1 MCVSTVIGLVD
12 YVSDGDSTALDRALQ
27 LAKRMSVNGIK
38 INSFSCKCR
47 LTPVFA
53 APLAL
58 RAAKMAISRSEDLS
72 LETGMRL
79 SVLFTLGCI
88 TWHCHP

>member
-1 MCVSTVIGLVD
+1 VSN
-12 YVSDGDSTALDRALQ
+12 GDSTAFDRALQ
-27 LAKRMSVNGIK
+27 LAKRMTVNGINM
-38 INSFSCKCR
+38 NSFSCKMSVN
-47 LTPVFA
+47 PAFA

-79 SVLFTLGCI
+79 SVLFTLECI
-88 TWHCHP
+88 TWHCYP